1 MKSYDVIIVGR
12 GFAALSTAWHL
23 KRLGIRR
30 ICLIGPTPTQDNCH
44 SMLAS
49 CAFASLHDN
58 ITRAVHNLGPEVAKD
73 LMFLARCGLFE
84 LTNHL
89 ERWSID
95 RALGQVIRLGLSE
108 HETQEMKIATNWLSQ
123 NGYPAHHVEKPSF
136 QKNCDSIQ
144 FDGAA
149 SISFDS
155 DALMK
160 RLETNSACDVW
171 PTDVILAEQLGNSMR
186 LKTSNGQIFESELAV
201 LACHQGIKSLLPI
214 LAPTLV
220 NHADQSVEFDIQS
233 GHLHTNQ
240 GDHVIA
246 GHGQLW
252 FTHSHKNKLRAGG
265 ARFMRPWAG
274 VEATEATASPAISL
288 NIKQT
293 IEKLL
298 GVKLSRPKSAV
309 GFIELLACDELPIIG
324 PMFGNS
330 RFLIASGFM
339 NSSLSF
345 RLAAGRGL
353 AEFITQGRSST
364 VSDSFLPRRLRSL
377 PESS

>member
-12 GFAALSTAWHL
+12 GLAALSTAWHL
-23 KRLGIRR
+23 NRLGIRR

-84 LTNHL
+84 LINHL

-95 RALGQVIRLGLSE
+95 RALGQVIRLGLSQ
-108 HETQEMKIATNWLSQ
+108 HETQEMKIATTWLSQ

-136 QKNCDSIQ
+136 QKTCDSIQ

-155 DALMK
+155 DVLMK

-171 PTDVILAEQLGNSMR
+171 PTDVILAEQLSSSMR
-186 LKTSNGQIFESELAV
+186 LRTSSGQIFESELAV

-240 GDHVIA
+240 GDHIIA

-274 VEATEATASPAISL
+274 VEATEATASPAISI

-293 IEKLL
+293 IENLL

>member
-1 MKSYDVIIVGR
+1 MKSYDVTIVGR
-12 GFAALSTAWHL
+12 GLTALNTAWHL

-30 ICLIGPTPTQDNCH
+30 ICLIGPTPTQNNCH

-73 LMFLARCGLFE
+73 LMLLARSGLFE
-84 LTNHL
+84 LTSHL
-89 ERWSID
+89 ERWNIES
-95 RALGQVIRLGLSE
+95 AFGQVIRLGLSQ
-108 HETQEMKIATNWLSQ
+108 HETQEMKIATAWLSE
-123 NGYPAHHVEKPSF
+123 NGYPAHHQETLPPFKH
-136 QKNCDSIQ
+136 CDSIQ

-149 SISFDS
+149 SISFDAN
-155 DALMK
+155 ALMK
-160 RLETNSACDVW
+160 QLETNSACDVW
-171 PTDVILAEQLGNSMR
+171 PTDVILAEQLGSSIR
-186 LKTSNGQIFESELAV
+186 LKTSCGQTFESEIAV
-201 LACHQGIKSLLPI
+201 LACHQGIKYLLPT
-214 LAPTLV
+214 LAPALV
-220 NHADQSVEFDIQS
+220 NHADQFVEFNVQS
-233 GHLHTNQ
+233 GKLPTNP
-240 GDHVIA
+240 GDHIIA
-246 GHGQLW
+246 GHGQFW
-252 FTHSHKNKLRAGG
+252 FTHSYKNTLTAGG
-265 ARFMRPWAG
+265 SRFMRPWGG
-274 VEATEATASPAISL
+274 VEATEAVASHEISL

-298 GVKLSRPKSAV
+298 GVRLSKPKSAI

-353 AEFITQGRSST
+353 AEFIAQGRSSM

>member
-12 GFAALSTAWHL
+12 GFAGLSTAWHL

-30 ICLIGPTPTQDNCH
+30 ICLIGPTPTQENCH

-73 LMFLARCGLFE
+73 LMLLARSGLFE
-84 LTNHL
+84 LMNHL
-89 ERWSID
+89 DRWHVES
-95 RALGQVIRLGLSE
+95 AFGQVMRLGLSQ
-108 HETQEMKIATNWLSQ
+108 HETQEMKMATAWLSG
-123 NGYPAHHVEKPSF
+123 NGYPAHHEQKPSHL
-136 QKNCDSIQ
+136 KTCDSIQ

-155 DALMK
+155 DVLMK
-160 RLETNSACDVW
+160 LLETNSACDVW
-171 PTDVILAEQLGNSMR
+171 PTEVILVEQLGSSIR

-201 LACHQGIKSLLPI
+201 LACHQGIKNLLPI

-240 GDHVIA
+240 GDYIIA
-246 GHGQLW
+246 GHGQFW
-252 FTHSHKNKLRAGG
+252 FTQRHKNKLRAGG

-274 VEATEATASPAISL
+274 VEATEAAASPAISL

-293 IEKLL
+293 IERLM
-298 GVKLSRPKSAV
+298 GVKLSKPKSAV
-309 GFIELLACDELPIIG
+309 GFLELLACDEIPIIG

-330 RFLIASGFM
+330 RVLIASGFM
-339 NSSLSF
+339 NSSISF

-353 AEFITQGRSST
+353 AEFITQGRSSM